1 MTLLDQDWTEEQ
13 AQGVLDSLKL
23 NGGIPR
29 WKLEHLRR
37 LNAWCSANDK
47 DPATVDG
54 QLDFIAFE
62 LCNGFQGVGRA
73 LKQAKT
79 AEEARQLIELYARRL
94 RGPEMLSEPDR
105 ALSSPTTSGLGIL
118 PLLNRDGANEKGVGR
133 RPFEPSVGPVKS

>member
-13 AQGVLDSLKL
+13 AQGVLDGLNL

-62 LCNGFQGVGRA
+62 LCNSFRGVGRA

-79 AEEARQLIELYARRL
+79 AEEAKQVIELYARRL
-94 RGPEMLSEPDR
+94 CGPEMLSEPDR
-105 ALSSPTTSGLGIL
+105 ALSCPTTSG
-118 PLLNRDGANEKGVGR
+118 
-133 RPFEPSVGPVKS
+133 